1 MKGFKPF
8 LIFFLVVASF
18 VNFSCNASSEGKGRV
33 VVDGY
38 VDGKWTMDLKA
49 AREYAKKH
57 NLPIMLNFTGSDWC
71 VWCKLMEKQVFSK
84 QKFYDFAKGK
94 IVLVWID
101 FPRNK
106 DLVPEKYAERNK
118 KIANLYGV
126 RGLPTYVI
134 LDSKGNEIARLGASR
149 DITVDKFIN
158 QLKEVLSK

>member
-1 MKGFKPF
+1 MKGFK
-8 LIFFLVVASF
+8 IFIIACLVVLSF
-18 VNFSCNASSEGKGRV
+18 ANFSCNASSEKNGRL

-84 QKFYDFAKGK
+84 PEFYDFAEGK

-106 DLVPEKYAERNK
+106 DLVPEKYVERNRQ
-118 KIANLYGV
+118 IANLYGV

-134 LDSKGNEIARLGASR
+134 LDSKGNEIGRLGASR

-158 QLKEVLSK
+158 QLKEVINK